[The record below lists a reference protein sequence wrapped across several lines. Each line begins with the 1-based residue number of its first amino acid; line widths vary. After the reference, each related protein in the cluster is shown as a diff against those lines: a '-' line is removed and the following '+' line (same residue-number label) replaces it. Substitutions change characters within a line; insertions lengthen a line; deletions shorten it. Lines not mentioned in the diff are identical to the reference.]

1 MVKEKAKP
9 ISLEELDEQIRR
21 KEQSQDSNNAND
33 SWHIYDSHQL
43 VSGEIIGLIRT
54 VVERRKC
61 PKTGTFSEI

>member
-33 SWHIYDSHQL
+33 PVKMNGNSYHNAKLYATL
-43 VSGEIIGLIRT
+43 KV
-54 VVERRKC
+54 
-61 PKTGTFSEI
+61 